1 MPRYKYSVRINP
13 KQTSEGQMEAESQA
27 DVISKLTA
35 SGYFPIS
42 VELDDINE
50 KGNILKSKSISKNEI
65 SIFTSQLSSLVDS
78 GVNILNALNTIYNQN
93 TNKAFK
99 SVLYDLS
106 SKIKD
111 GRPLSDSLACYPNIF
126 PRIYVAMI
134 RSGEV
139 GGTLGDT
146 LKKLADFI
154 EKDEEFKSTV
164 KAAMT
169 YPLFIFFVGMM
180 TIVVLFIFVIPKLVT
195 MFKDMGQALPMPTQI
210 LIGISNTL
218 VNFWWAVGLFIAAFY
233 FAIKQFS
240 SSESGKETIDKIK
253 LKIKILGNIILK
265 TEVGRMSRTLSFL
278 LASGIPIL
286 ASLEVSE
293 SVLENQVIKK
303 EIKNFR
309 ELIKNGDSLSKCVRE
324 SKYFP
329 VFVSN
334 IIAVGEETGTMEKS
348 LNRIAN
354 DYEKDVDRNLK
365 ALSRLLEPL
374 IILFMGL
381 IVGFVVIS
389 MLLPIFQINIIAK

>member
-1 MPRYKYSVRINP
+1 MPRYKYTVRINP
-13 KQTSEGQMEAESQA
+13 KQTSQGDMEAESQA

-42 VELDDINE
+42 VELDDIN
-50 KGNILKSKSISKNEI
+50 NNDDILKNNSISKREMA
-65 SIFTSQLSSLVDS
+65 IFTSQLSSLVDS

-93 TNKAFK
+93 SNKFFK
-99 SVLYDLS
+99 SVLYDIS

-111 GRPLSDSLACYPNIF
+111 GRALSDSLASYPKIF
-126 PRIYVAMI
+126 PRLYVAMI
-134 RSGEV
+134 HSGEV

-146 LKKLADFI
+146 LKKLANFI

-169 YPLFIFFVGMM
+169 YPLFICFVGLM

-195 MFKDMGQALPMPTQI
+195 MFQDMGQALPMPTQI
-210 LIGISNTL
+210 LIGISNFL
-218 VNFWWAVGLFIAAFY
+218 VRYWWAIGLFIGAFY
-233 FAIKQFS
+233 FAVKQFCT
-240 SSESGKETIDKIK
+240 SESGRETVDKLK
-253 LKIKILGNIILK
+253 LKIKLLGSIILK
-265 TEVGRMSRTLSFL
+265 TEIGRMSRTLSFL

-286 ASLEVSE
+286 ASLEVAE
-293 SVLENQVIKK
+293 SVLENQILKK
-303 EIKNFR
+303 EIKKFR
-309 ELIKNGDSLSKCVRE
+309 ELIKNGDSLSKCIRD

-329 VFVSN
+329 AFVSN

-348 LNRIAN
+348 LNRIAE